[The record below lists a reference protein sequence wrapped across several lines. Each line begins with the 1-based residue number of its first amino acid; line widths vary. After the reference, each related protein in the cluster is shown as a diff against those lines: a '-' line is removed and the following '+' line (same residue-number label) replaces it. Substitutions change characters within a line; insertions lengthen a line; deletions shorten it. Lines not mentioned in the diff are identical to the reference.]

1 MRTGGYNSGSTHR
14 DMPPHLSRRR
24 VFHLNLHFKKSLIVT
39 NKTKTCSGE
48 EEESGQTEVSNRT
61 RALQMPK
68 HMAASP
74 RAFWDSRPLRFT
86 GQALVG
92 ARAGRRQEEVRS
104 SGLGLQRIE
113 TFPWRIWISPEAS
126 LGYKTSNFNPQPQ
139 LE

>member
-1 MRTGGYNSGSTHR
+1 MPHR
-14 DMPPHLSRRR
+14 LSRRR

-48 EEESGQTEVSNRT
+48 DEEGGQTEVSNRT
-61 RALQMPK
+61 RALQVPN

-74 RAFWDSRPLRFT
+74 RAFWDSRTLRFM

-104 SGLGLQRIE
+104 SDLVLQRIE
-113 TFPWRIWISPEAS
+113 TFPWWLWISPEAS
-126 LGYKTSNFNPQPQ
+126 LGYTTSNFNPSPQ